1 MRTLLA
7 ALLTLGIL
15 LCLLLAGCTPYA
27 DDDAD
32 EGRGTGVALSLGS
45 VTVAEQK
52 DGKQGV
58 DTRADTPVDG
68 LEQWPG
74 FQGGDN
80 LYVGITSGS
89 LPGGGRYHYDDGNI
103 WLATRNSAYWQSG
116 AAKNTVRITNKGVG
130 DYTLPDSYEADAAT
144 KWHTWDV
151 LTYQEENVA
160 PVSPYSCQLQ
170 HAMAQLCV
178 ELAPGTEI
186 KTDQLQS
193 ATVKALNA
201 DCEFSIS
208 LFEGDEPLQKQSGTP
223 KSITLL
229 KNGATSLK
237 HYALL
242 LPEQNYAAAQK
253 MIEIN
258 IGNESYSFTPTEALM
273 LKAGT
278 CLHLTLTVSKT
289 GVSGWTV
296 SSTNWDDEVTTGGK
310 PGEDS
315 EVTVI
320 ENTAGGLEAAL
331 NSFSGTKLMITGEI
345 NDADMGA
352 LKEAIKNKNITEVYI
367 MATGVANLEDNA
379 FRDCTTLE
387 SISMPGITGSI
398 GEEAFEGCTAL
409 QSISLPEVT
418 GDIGNYTFNGCTAL
432 QNVSLPRVTGSIG
445 NCTFKG
451 CTALQSVSLPEVTG
465 DIGNYT
471 FNGCTALQNVSLPRV
486 TGSIGDYA
494 FKGCTALQSVSL
506 PGVTGS
512 IGNYAFKGCTALQS
526 VSLPGVIGNIGS
538 EAFNGCKSLQS
549 VNLPEVTGNIGDGAF
564 QGCTALQDISLP
576 KIKRDIEYHAFY
588 GCTALE
594 SISLPEAAGNIQY
607 NAFYGCTALESINM
621 PKAAGSIGSN
631 AFWGCTALKSISL
644 PEMTGNIGEYAFLRC
659 AALQDVKLP
668 KMTGY
673 IEGGAFQECTA
684 LKSIDL
690 PGVTG
695 SIGDGAFAVCTA
707 LKSVSLSGVTG
718 NIGNMAFL
726 NCKALESINLPEM
739 AGNIQNNAFEMC
751 TALKSID
758 LPEVTGS
765 IGDAA
770 FLNCTALKSVSL
782 PKVTSI
788 GSTAFYSCTAL
799 QSISLP
805 KVTSI
810 GSTAFASCT
819 SLESIVLSGYDLNL
833 NQVSLPTT
841 ADNAFIDCPVSILF
855 LRDVPKEIDV
865 AAYQSWADVSWIA
878 IHYDYD
884 DLNDDTDVG
893 SYSGHWLRP

>member
-74 FQGGDN
+74 FRISDN

-89 LPGGGRYHYDDGNI
+89 LQGGGRYHYDDGNI

-116 AAKNTVRITNKGVG
+116 AAKNTVRIANKGEG
-130 DYTLPDSYEADAAT
+130 NYTLPDSYEADAAT

-296 SSTNWDDEVTTGGK
+296 SSTSWDDEVTTGGR

-331 NSFSGTKLMITGEI
+331 NSFSGTKLMITGKI

-379 FRDCTTLE
+379 FRDCTILE

-465 DIGNYT
+465 SIGAAFEGCTALQSISLPEVTGDIGNYT

-486 TGSIGDYA
+486 TGSIGD
-494 FKGCTALQSVSL
+494 
-506 PGVTGS
+506 
-512 IGNYAFKGCTALQS
+512 YAFKGCTALQS

-564 QGCTALQDISLP
+564 
-576 KIKRDIEYHAFY
+576 
-588 GCTALE
+588 
-594 SISLPEAAGNIQY
+594 
-607 NAFYGCTALESINM
+607 
-621 PKAAGSIGSN
+621 
-631 AFWGCTALKSISL
+631 
-644 PEMTGNIGEYAFLRC
+644 LRC
-659 AALQDVKLP
+659 AALQYVKLP

-707 LKSVSLSGVTG
+707 LKSVSLPGVTG

-726 NCKALESINLPEM
+726 NCKALESVNLPEM
-739 AGNIQNNAFEMC
+739 AGNIQSNAFEMC

-758 LPEVTGS
+758 LPKVTGS

-770 FLNCTALKSVSL
+770 FNSCTALKSIDLPKVTGSIGDAAFNSCTALQSVSL

-788 GSTAFYSCTAL
+788 GS
-799 QSISLP
+799 
-805 KVTSI
+805 V
-810 GSTAFASCT
+810 AFASCT
-819 SLESIVLSGYDLNL
+819 SLESIVLSGYDLNQ
-833 NQVSLPTT
+833 NQVSLPTV
-841 ADNAFIDCPVSILF
+841 DYAFIDCPVSILF
-855 LRDVPKEIDV
+855 LRDVPKEVDANTV
-865 AAYQSWADVSWIA
+865 AAACQSWAGVSWKA

>member
-89 LPGGGRYHYDDGNI
+89 LQGGGRYHYDDGNI

-296 SSTNWDDEVTTGGK
+296 SSTSWDDEVTTGGK

-445 NCTFKG
+445 NCT
-451 CTALQSVSLPEVTG
+451 
-465 DIGNYT
+465 
-471 FNGCTALQNVSLPRV
+471 
-486 TGSIGDYA
+486 
-494 FKGCTALQSVSL
+494 
-506 PGVTGS
+506 
-512 IGNYAFKGCTALQS
+512 FKGCTALQS

>member
-74 FQGGDN
+74 FRISDN

-89 LPGGGRYHYDDGNI
+89 LQGGGRYHYDDGNI

-116 AAKNTVRITNKGVG
+116 AAKNTVRIANKGEG
-130 DYTLPDSYEADAAT
+130 NYTLPDSYEADAAT

-296 SSTNWDDEVTTGGK
+296 SSTSWDDEVTTGGR

-331 NSFSGTKLMITGEI
+331 NSFSGTKLMITGKI

-379 FRDCTTLE
+379 FRDCTILE

-465 DIGNYT
+465 SIGAAFEGCTALQSISLPEVTGDIGNYT

-526 VSLPGVIGNIGS
+526 VSLPGVIGNIGNYAFKGCTALQSVSLPGVIGNIGS

-564 QGCTALQDISLP
+564 
-576 KIKRDIEYHAFY
+576 
-588 GCTALE
+588 
-594 SISLPEAAGNIQY
+594 
-607 NAFYGCTALESINM
+607 
-621 PKAAGSIGSN
+621 
-631 AFWGCTALKSISL
+631 
-644 PEMTGNIGEYAFLRC
+644 LRC
-659 AALQDVKLP
+659 AALQYVKLP

-707 LKSVSLSGVTG
+707 LKSVSLPGVTG

-726 NCKALESINLPEM
+726 NCKALESVNLPEM
-739 AGNIQNNAFEMC
+739 AGNIQSNAFEMC

-758 LPEVTGS
+758 LPKVTGS

-770 FLNCTALKSVSL
+770 FNSCTALKSIDLPKVTGSIGDAAFNSCTALQSVSL

-788 GSTAFYSCTAL
+788 GS
-799 QSISLP
+799 
-805 KVTSI
+805 V
-810 GSTAFASCT
+810 AFASCT
-819 SLESIVLSGYDLNL
+819 SLESIVLSGYDLNQ
-833 NQVSLPTT
+833 NQVSLPTV
-841 ADNAFIDCPVSILF
+841 DYAFIDCPVSILF
-855 LRDVPKEIDV
+855 LRDVPKEVDANTV
-865 AAYQSWADVSWIA
+865 AAACQSWAGVSWKA

>member
-1 MRTLLA
+1 MKHLFSSETWSSMRTLLA

-74 FQGGDN
+74 FRISDN

-89 LPGGGRYHYDDGNI
+89 LQGGGRYHYDDGNI

-116 AAKNTVRITNKGVG
+116 AAKNTVRIANKGEG
-130 DYTLPDSYEADAAT
+130 NYTLPDSYEADAAT

-296 SSTNWDDEVTTGGK
+296 SSTSWDDEVTTGGR

-331 NSFSGTKLMITGEI
+331 NSFSGTKLMITGKI

-379 FRDCTTLE
+379 FRDCTILE

-409 QSISLPEVT
+409 QSI
-418 GDIGNYTFNGCTAL
+418 
-432 QNVSLPRVTGSIG
+432 
-445 NCTFKG
+445 
-451 CTALQSVSLPEVTG
+451 SLPEVTG

-526 VSLPGVIGNIGS
+526 VSLPGVIGNIGNYAFKGCTALQSVSLPGVIGNIGS

-564 QGCTALQDISLP
+564 
-576 KIKRDIEYHAFY
+576 
-588 GCTALE
+588 
-594 SISLPEAAGNIQY
+594 
-607 NAFYGCTALESINM
+607 
-621 PKAAGSIGSN
+621 
-631 AFWGCTALKSISL
+631 
-644 PEMTGNIGEYAFLRC
+644 LRC
-659 AALQDVKLP
+659 AALQYVKLP

-707 LKSVSLSGVTG
+707 LKSVSLPGVTG

-726 NCKALESINLPEM
+726 NCKALESVNLPEM
-739 AGNIQNNAFEMC
+739 AGNIQSNAFEMC

-758 LPEVTGS
+758 LPKVTGS

-770 FLNCTALKSVSL
+770 FNSCTALKSIDLPKVTGSIGDAAFNSCTALQSVSL

-788 GSTAFYSCTAL
+788 GS
-799 QSISLP
+799 
-805 KVTSI
+805 V
-810 GSTAFASCT
+810 AFASCT
-819 SLESIVLSGYDLNL
+819 SLESIVLSGYDLNQ
-833 NQVSLPTT
+833 NQVSLPTV
-841 ADNAFIDCPVSILF
+841 DYAFIDCPVSILF
-855 LRDVPKEIDV
+855 LRDVPKEVDANTV
-865 AAYQSWADVSWIA
+865 AAACQSWAGVSWKA

>member
-89 LPGGGRYHYDDGNI
+89 LQGGGRYHYDDGNI

-409 QSISLPEVT
+409 QSI
-418 GDIGNYTFNGCTAL
+418 
-432 QNVSLPRVTGSIG
+432 
-445 NCTFKG
+445 
-451 CTALQSVSLPEVTG
+451 SLPEVTG

>member
-74 FQGGDN
+74 FRISDN

-89 LPGGGRYHYDDGNI
+89 LQGGGRYHYDDGNI

-116 AAKNTVRITNKGVG
+116 AAKNTVRIANKGEG
-130 DYTLPDSYEADAAT
+130 NYTLPDSYEADAAT

-160 PVSPYSCQLQ
+160 SVSPYSCQLQ

-296 SSTNWDDEVTTGGK
+296 SSTSWDDEVTTGGR

-331 NSFSGTKLMITGEI
+331 NSFSGTKLMITGKI

-379 FRDCTTLE
+379 FRDCTILE

-451 CTALQSVSLPEVTG
+451 CTALQSVSLP
-465 DIGNYT
+465 
-471 FNGCTALQNVSLPRV
+471 
-486 TGSIGDYA
+486 
-494 FKGCTALQSVSL
+494 
-506 PGVTGS
+506 
-512 IGNYAFKGCTALQS
+512 
-526 VSLPGVIGNIGS
+526 GVIGNIGS

-564 QGCTALQDISLP
+564 
-576 KIKRDIEYHAFY
+576 
-588 GCTALE
+588 
-594 SISLPEAAGNIQY
+594 
-607 NAFYGCTALESINM
+607 
-621 PKAAGSIGSN
+621 
-631 AFWGCTALKSISL
+631 
-644 PEMTGNIGEYAFLRC
+644 LRC
-659 AALQDVKLP
+659 AALQYVKLP

-707 LKSVSLSGVTG
+707 LKSVSLPGVTG

-726 NCKALESINLPEM
+726 NCKALESVNLPEM
-739 AGNIQNNAFEMC
+739 AGNIQSNAFEMC

-758 LPEVTGS
+758 LPKVTGS

-770 FLNCTALKSVSL
+770 FNSCTALQSVSL

-788 GSTAFYSCTAL
+788 GS
-799 QSISLP
+799 
-805 KVTSI
+805 V
-810 GSTAFASCT
+810 AFASCT
-819 SLESIVLSGYDLNL
+819 SLESIVLSGYDLNQ
-833 NQVSLPTT
+833 NQVSLPTV
-841 ADNAFIDCPVSILF
+841 DYAFIDCPVSILF
-855 LRDVPKEIDV
+855 LRDVPKEVDANTV
-865 AAYQSWADVSWIA
+865 AAACQSWAGVSWKA

>member
-1 MRTLLA
+1 MKHLFSSETWSSMRTLLA

-74 FQGGDN
+74 FRISDN

-89 LPGGGRYHYDDGNI
+89 LQGGGRYHYDDGNI

-116 AAKNTVRITNKGVG
+116 AAKNTVRIANKGEG
-130 DYTLPDSYEADAAT
+130 NYTLPDSYEADAAT

-296 SSTNWDDEVTTGGK
+296 SSTSWDDEVTTGGR

-331 NSFSGTKLMITGEI
+331 NSFSGTKLMITGKI

-379 FRDCTTLE
+379 FRDCTILE

-409 QSISLPEVT
+409 QSI
-418 GDIGNYTFNGCTAL
+418 
-432 QNVSLPRVTGSIG
+432 
-445 NCTFKG
+445 
-451 CTALQSVSLPEVTG
+451 SLPEVTG

-564 QGCTALQDISLP
+564 
-576 KIKRDIEYHAFY
+576 
-588 GCTALE
+588 
-594 SISLPEAAGNIQY
+594 
-607 NAFYGCTALESINM
+607 
-621 PKAAGSIGSN
+621 
-631 AFWGCTALKSISL
+631 
-644 PEMTGNIGEYAFLRC
+644 LRC
-659 AALQDVKLP
+659 AALQYVKLP

-707 LKSVSLSGVTG
+707 LKSVSLPGVTG

-726 NCKALESINLPEM
+726 NCKALESVNLPEM
-739 AGNIQNNAFEMC
+739 AGNIQSNAFEMC

-758 LPEVTGS
+758 LPKVTGS

-770 FLNCTALKSVSL
+770 FNSCTALQSVSL

-788 GSTAFYSCTAL
+788 GS
-799 QSISLP
+799 
-805 KVTSI
+805 V
-810 GSTAFASCT
+810 AFASCT
-819 SLESIVLSGYDLNL
+819 SLESIVLSGYDLNQ
-833 NQVSLPTT
+833 NQVSLPTV
-841 ADNAFIDCPVSILF
+841 DYAFIDCPVSILF
-855 LRDVPKEIDV
+855 LRDVPKEVDANTV
-865 AAYQSWADVSWIA
+865 AAACQSWAGVSWKA

>member
-1 MRTLLA
+1 MKHLFSSETWSSMRTLLA

-74 FQGGDN
+74 FRISDN

-89 LPGGGRYHYDDGNI
+89 LQGGGRYHYDDGNI

-116 AAKNTVRITNKGVG
+116 AAKNTVRIANKGEG
-130 DYTLPDSYEADAAT
+130 NYTLPDSYEADAAT

-296 SSTNWDDEVTTGGK
+296 SSTSWDDEVTTGGR

-331 NSFSGTKLMITGEI
+331 NSFSGTKLMITGKI

-379 FRDCTTLE
+379 FRDCTILE

-451 CTALQSVSLPEVTG
+451 CTALQSVSLPG
-465 DIGNYT
+465 
-471 FNGCTALQNVSLPRV
+471 V
-486 TGSIGDYA
+486 TGSIGNYA

-506 PGVTGS
+506 PGVIGN

-564 QGCTALQDISLP
+564 
-576 KIKRDIEYHAFY
+576 
-588 GCTALE
+588 
-594 SISLPEAAGNIQY
+594 
-607 NAFYGCTALESINM
+607 
-621 PKAAGSIGSN
+621 
-631 AFWGCTALKSISL
+631 
-644 PEMTGNIGEYAFLRC
+644 LRC
-659 AALQDVKLP
+659 AALQYVKLP

-707 LKSVSLSGVTG
+707 LKSVSLPGVTG

-726 NCKALESINLPEM
+726 NCKALESVNLPEM
-739 AGNIQNNAFEMC
+739 AGNIQSNAFEMC

-758 LPEVTGS
+758 LPKVTGS

-770 FLNCTALKSVSL
+770 FNSCTALQSVSL

-788 GSTAFYSCTAL
+788 GS
-799 QSISLP
+799 
-805 KVTSI
+805 V
-810 GSTAFASCT
+810 AFASCT
-819 SLESIVLSGYDLNL
+819 SLESIVLSGYDLNQ
-833 NQVSLPTT
+833 NQVSLPTV
-841 ADNAFIDCPVSILF
+841 DYAFIDCPVSILF
-855 LRDVPKEIDV
+855 LRDVPKEVDANTV
-865 AAYQSWADVSWIA
+865 AAACQSWAGVSWKA

>member
-74 FQGGDN
+74 FRISDN

-89 LPGGGRYHYDDGNI
+89 LQGGGRYHYDDGNI

-116 AAKNTVRITNKGVG
+116 AAKNTVRIANKGEG
-130 DYTLPDSYEADAAT
+130 NYTLPDSYEADAAT

-296 SSTNWDDEVTTGGK
+296 SSTSWDDEVTTGGR

-331 NSFSGTKLMITGEI
+331 NSFSGTKLMITGKI

-379 FRDCTTLE
+379 FRDCTILE

-409 QSISLPEVT
+409 QSI
-418 GDIGNYTFNGCTAL
+418 
-432 QNVSLPRVTGSIG
+432 
-445 NCTFKG
+445 
-451 CTALQSVSLPEVTG
+451 SLPEVTG

-526 VSLPGVIGNIGS
+526 VSLPGVIGNIGNYAFKGCTALQSVSLPGVIGNIGS

-564 QGCTALQDISLP
+564 
-576 KIKRDIEYHAFY
+576 
-588 GCTALE
+588 
-594 SISLPEAAGNIQY
+594 
-607 NAFYGCTALESINM
+607 
-621 PKAAGSIGSN
+621 
-631 AFWGCTALKSISL
+631 
-644 PEMTGNIGEYAFLRC
+644 LRC
-659 AALQDVKLP
+659 AALQYVKLP

-707 LKSVSLSGVTG
+707 LKSVSLPGVTG

-726 NCKALESINLPEM
+726 NCKALESVNLPEM
-739 AGNIQNNAFEMC
+739 AGNIQSNAFEMC

-758 LPEVTGS
+758 LPKVTGS

-770 FLNCTALKSVSL
+770 FNSCTALKSIDLPKVTGSIGDAAFNSCTALQSVSL

-788 GSTAFYSCTAL
+788 GS
-799 QSISLP
+799 
-805 KVTSI
+805 V
-810 GSTAFASCT
+810 AFASCT
-819 SLESIVLSGYDLNL
+819 SLESIVLSGYDLNQ
-833 NQVSLPTT
+833 NQVSLPTV
-841 ADNAFIDCPVSILF
+841 DYAFIDCPVSILF
-855 LRDVPKEIDV
+855 LRDVPKEVDANTV
-865 AAYQSWADVSWIA
+865 AAACQSWAGVSWKA

>member
-1 MRTLLA
+1 MKHLFSSETWSSMRTLLA

-74 FQGGDN
+74 FRISDN

-89 LPGGGRYHYDDGNI
+89 LQGGGRYHYDDGNI

-116 AAKNTVRITNKGVG
+116 AAKNTVRIANKGEG
-130 DYTLPDSYEADAAT
+130 NYTLPDSYEADAAT

-296 SSTNWDDEVTTGGK
+296 SSTSWDDEVTTGGR

-331 NSFSGTKLMITGEI
+331 NSFSGTKLMITGKI

-379 FRDCTTLE
+379 FRDCTILE

-451 CTALQSVSLPEVTG
+451 CTALQSVSLP
-465 DIGNYT
+465 
-471 FNGCTALQNVSLPRV
+471 
-486 TGSIGDYA
+486 
-494 FKGCTALQSVSL
+494 
-506 PGVTGS
+506 
-512 IGNYAFKGCTALQS
+512 
-526 VSLPGVIGNIGS
+526 GVIGNIGS

-564 QGCTALQDISLP
+564 
-576 KIKRDIEYHAFY
+576 
-588 GCTALE
+588 
-594 SISLPEAAGNIQY
+594 
-607 NAFYGCTALESINM
+607 
-621 PKAAGSIGSN
+621 
-631 AFWGCTALKSISL
+631 
-644 PEMTGNIGEYAFLRC
+644 LRC
-659 AALQDVKLP
+659 AALQYVKLP

-707 LKSVSLSGVTG
+707 LKSVSLPGVTG

-726 NCKALESINLPEM
+726 NCKALESVNLPEM
-739 AGNIQNNAFEMC
+739 AGNIQSNAFEMC

-758 LPEVTGS
+758 LPKVTGS

-770 FLNCTALKSVSL
+770 FNSCTALQSVSL

-788 GSTAFYSCTAL
+788 GS
-799 QSISLP
+799 
-805 KVTSI
+805 V
-810 GSTAFASCT
+810 AFASCT
-819 SLESIVLSGYDLNL
+819 SLESIVLSGYDLNQ
-833 NQVSLPTT
+833 NQVSLPTV
-841 ADNAFIDCPVSILF
+841 DYAFIDCPVSILF
-855 LRDVPKEIDV
+855 LRDVPKEVDANTV
-865 AAYQSWADVSWIA
+865 AAACQSWAGVSWKA

>member
-1 MRTLLA
+1 MKHLFSSETWSSMRTLLA

-89 LPGGGRYHYDDGNI
+89 LQGGGRYHYDDGNI

-296 SSTNWDDEVTTGGK
+296 SSTSWDDEVTTGGK

-409 QSISLPEVT
+409 QSI
-418 GDIGNYTFNGCTAL
+418 
-432 QNVSLPRVTGSIG
+432 
-445 NCTFKG
+445 
-451 CTALQSVSLPEVTG
+451 SLPEVTG

-788 GSTAFYSCTAL
+788 GSTAF
-799 QSISLP
+799 
-805 KVTSI
+805 
-810 GSTAFASCT
+810 ASCT

>member
-1 MRTLLA
+1 MKHLFSSETWSSMRTLLA

-74 FQGGDN
+74 FRISDN

-89 LPGGGRYHYDDGNI
+89 LQGGGRYHYDDGNI

-116 AAKNTVRITNKGVG
+116 AAKNTVRIANKGEG
-130 DYTLPDSYEADAAT
+130 NYTLPDSYEADAAT

-296 SSTNWDDEVTTGGK
+296 SSTSWDDEVTTGGR

-331 NSFSGTKLMITGEI
+331 NSFSGTKLMITGKI

-379 FRDCTTLE
+379 FRDCTILE

-445 NCTFKG
+445 
-451 CTALQSVSLPEVTG
+451 
-465 DIGNYT
+465 D
-471 FNGCTALQNVSLPRV
+471 
-486 TGSIGDYA
+486 
-494 FKGCTALQSVSL
+494 
-506 PGVTGS
+506 
-512 IGNYAFKGCTALQS
+512 YAFKGCTALQS

-564 QGCTALQDISLP
+564 
-576 KIKRDIEYHAFY
+576 
-588 GCTALE
+588 
-594 SISLPEAAGNIQY
+594 
-607 NAFYGCTALESINM
+607 
-621 PKAAGSIGSN
+621 
-631 AFWGCTALKSISL
+631 
-644 PEMTGNIGEYAFLRC
+644 LRC
-659 AALQDVKLP
+659 AALQYVKLP

-707 LKSVSLSGVTG
+707 LKSVSLPGVTG

-726 NCKALESINLPEM
+726 NCKALESVNLPEM
-739 AGNIQNNAFEMC
+739 AGNIQSNAFEMC

-758 LPEVTGS
+758 LPKVTGS

-770 FLNCTALKSVSL
+770 FNSCTALQSVSL

-788 GSTAFYSCTAL
+788 GS
-799 QSISLP
+799 
-805 KVTSI
+805 V
-810 GSTAFASCT
+810 AFASCT
-819 SLESIVLSGYDLNL
+819 SLESIVLSGYDLNQ
-833 NQVSLPTT
+833 NQVSLPTV
-841 ADNAFIDCPVSILF
+841 DYAFIDCPVSILF
-855 LRDVPKEIDV
+855 LRDVPKEVDANTV
-865 AAYQSWADVSWIA
+865 AAACQSWAGVSWKA

>member
-1 MRTLLA
+1 MKHLFSSETWSSMRTLLA

-74 FQGGDN
+74 FRISDN

-89 LPGGGRYHYDDGNI
+89 LQGGGRYHYDDGNI

-116 AAKNTVRITNKGVG
+116 AAKNTVRIANKGEG
-130 DYTLPDSYEADAAT
+130 NYTLPDSYEADAAT

-296 SSTNWDDEVTTGGK
+296 SSTSWDDEVTTGGR

-331 NSFSGTKLMITGEI
+331 NSFSGTKLMITGKI

-445 NCTFKG
+445 N
-451 CTALQSVSLPEVTG
+451 
-465 DIGNYT
+465 
-471 FNGCTALQNVSLPRV
+471 
-486 TGSIGDYA
+486 YA

-564 QGCTALQDISLP
+564 
-576 KIKRDIEYHAFY
+576 
-588 GCTALE
+588 
-594 SISLPEAAGNIQY
+594 
-607 NAFYGCTALESINM
+607 
-621 PKAAGSIGSN
+621 
-631 AFWGCTALKSISL
+631 
-644 PEMTGNIGEYAFLRC
+644 LRC
-659 AALQDVKLP
+659 AALQYVKLP

-707 LKSVSLSGVTG
+707 LKSVSLPGVTG

-726 NCKALESINLPEM
+726 NCKALESVNLPEM
-739 AGNIQNNAFEMC
+739 AGNIQSNAFEMC

-758 LPEVTGS
+758 LPKVTGS

-770 FLNCTALKSVSL
+770 FNSCTALQSVSL

-788 GSTAFYSCTAL
+788 GS
-799 QSISLP
+799 
-805 KVTSI
+805 V
-810 GSTAFASCT
+810 AFASCT
-819 SLESIVLSGYDLNL
+819 SLESIVLSGYDLNQ
-833 NQVSLPTT
+833 NQVSLPTV
-841 ADNAFIDCPVSILF
+841 DYAFIDCPVSILF
-855 LRDVPKEIDV
+855 LRDVPKEVDANTV
-865 AAYQSWADVSWIA
+865 AAACQSWAGVSWKA

>member
-74 FQGGDN
+74 FRISDN

-89 LPGGGRYHYDDGNI
+89 LQGGGRYHYDDGNI

-116 AAKNTVRITNKGVG
+116 AAKNTVRIANKGEG
-130 DYTLPDSYEADAAT
+130 NYTLPDSYEADAAT

-296 SSTNWDDEVTTGGK
+296 SSTSWDDEVTTGGR

-331 NSFSGTKLMITGEI
+331 NSFSGTKLMITGKI

-379 FRDCTTLE
+379 FRDCTILE

-451 CTALQSVSLPEVTG
+451 CTALQSVSLP
-465 DIGNYT
+465 
-471 FNGCTALQNVSLPRV
+471 
-486 TGSIGDYA
+486 
-494 FKGCTALQSVSL
+494 
-506 PGVTGS
+506 
-512 IGNYAFKGCTALQS
+512 
-526 VSLPGVIGNIGS
+526 GVIGNIGS

-564 QGCTALQDISLP
+564 
-576 KIKRDIEYHAFY
+576 
-588 GCTALE
+588 
-594 SISLPEAAGNIQY
+594 
-607 NAFYGCTALESINM
+607 
-621 PKAAGSIGSN
+621 
-631 AFWGCTALKSISL
+631 
-644 PEMTGNIGEYAFLRC
+644 LRC
-659 AALQDVKLP
+659 AALQYVKLP

-707 LKSVSLSGVTG
+707 LKSVSLPGVTG

-726 NCKALESINLPEM
+726 NCKALESVNLPEM
-739 AGNIQNNAFEMC
+739 AGNIQSNAFEMC

-758 LPEVTGS
+758 LPKVTGS

-770 FLNCTALKSVSL
+770 FNSCTALQSVSL

-788 GSTAFYSCTAL
+788 GS
-799 QSISLP
+799 
-805 KVTSI
+805 V
-810 GSTAFASCT
+810 AFASCT
-819 SLESIVLSGYDLNL
+819 SLESIVLSGYDLNQ
-833 NQVSLPTT
+833 NQVSLPTV
-841 ADNAFIDCPVSILF
+841 DYAFIDCPVSILF
-855 LRDVPKEIDV
+855 LRDVPKEVDANTV
-865 AAYQSWADVSWIA
+865 AAACQSWAGVSWKA

>member
-1 MRTLLA
+1 MKHLFSSETWSSMRTLLA

-74 FQGGDN
+74 FRISDN

-89 LPGGGRYHYDDGNI
+89 LQGGGRYHYDDGNI

-116 AAKNTVRITNKGVG
+116 AAKNTVRIANKGEG
-130 DYTLPDSYEADAAT
+130 NYTLPDSYEADAAT

-296 SSTNWDDEVTTGGK
+296 SSTSWDDEVTTGGR

-331 NSFSGTKLMITGEI
+331 NSFSGTKLMITGKI

-379 FRDCTTLE
+379 FRDCTILE

-409 QSISLPEVT
+409 QSI
-418 GDIGNYTFNGCTAL
+418 
-432 QNVSLPRVTGSIG
+432 
-445 NCTFKG
+445 
-451 CTALQSVSLPEVTG
+451 SLPEVTG

-526 VSLPGVIGNIGS
+526 VSLPGVIGNIGNYAFKGCTALQSVSLPGVIGNIGS

-564 QGCTALQDISLP
+564 
-576 KIKRDIEYHAFY
+576 
-588 GCTALE
+588 
-594 SISLPEAAGNIQY
+594 
-607 NAFYGCTALESINM
+607 
-621 PKAAGSIGSN
+621 
-631 AFWGCTALKSISL
+631 
-644 PEMTGNIGEYAFLRC
+644 LRC
-659 AALQDVKLP
+659 AALQYVKLP

-707 LKSVSLSGVTG
+707 LKSVSLPGVTG

-726 NCKALESINLPEM
+726 NCKALESVNLPEM
-739 AGNIQNNAFEMC
+739 AGNIQSNAFEMC

-758 LPEVTGS
+758 LPKVTGS

-770 FLNCTALKSVSL
+770 FNSCTALQSVSL

-788 GSTAFYSCTAL
+788 GS
-799 QSISLP
+799 
-805 KVTSI
+805 V
-810 GSTAFASCT
+810 AFASCT
-819 SLESIVLSGYDLNL
+819 SLESIVLSGYDLNQ
-833 NQVSLPTT
+833 NQVSLPTV
-841 ADNAFIDCPVSILF
+841 DYAFIDCPVSILF
-855 LRDVPKEIDV
+855 LRDVPKEVDANTV
-865 AAYQSWADVSWIA
+865 AAACQSWAGVSWKA

>member
-1 MRTLLA
+1 MKHLFSSETWSSMRTLLA

-74 FQGGDN
+74 FRISDN

-89 LPGGGRYHYDDGNI
+89 LQGGGRYHYDDGNI

-116 AAKNTVRITNKGVG
+116 AAKNTVRIANKGEG
-130 DYTLPDSYEADAAT
+130 NYTLPDSYEADAAT

-296 SSTNWDDEVTTGGK
+296 SSTSWDDEVTTGGR

-331 NSFSGTKLMITGEI
+331 NSFSGTKLMITGKI

-379 FRDCTTLE
+379 FRDCTILE

-465 DIGNYT
+465 SIGAAFEGCTALQSISLPEVTGDIGNYT

-486 TGSIGDYA
+486 TGSIGD
-494 FKGCTALQSVSL
+494 
-506 PGVTGS
+506 
-512 IGNYAFKGCTALQS
+512 YAFKGCTALQS

-564 QGCTALQDISLP
+564 
-576 KIKRDIEYHAFY
+576 
-588 GCTALE
+588 
-594 SISLPEAAGNIQY
+594 
-607 NAFYGCTALESINM
+607 
-621 PKAAGSIGSN
+621 
-631 AFWGCTALKSISL
+631 
-644 PEMTGNIGEYAFLRC
+644 LRC
-659 AALQDVKLP
+659 AALQYVKLP

-707 LKSVSLSGVTG
+707 LKSVSLPGVTG

-726 NCKALESINLPEM
+726 NCKALESVNLPEM
-739 AGNIQNNAFEMC
+739 AGNIQSNAFEMC

-758 LPEVTGS
+758 LPKVTGS

-770 FLNCTALKSVSL
+770 FNSCTALQSVSL

-788 GSTAFYSCTAL
+788 GS
-799 QSISLP
+799 
-805 KVTSI
+805 V
-810 GSTAFASCT
+810 AFASCT
-819 SLESIVLSGYDLNL
+819 SLESIVLSGYDLNQ
-833 NQVSLPTT
+833 NQVSLPTV
-841 ADNAFIDCPVSILF
+841 DYAFIDCPVSILF
-855 LRDVPKEIDV
+855 LRDVPKEVDANTV
-865 AAYQSWADVSWIA
+865 AAACQSWAGVSWKA

>member
-1 MRTLLA
+1 MKHLFSSETWSSMRTLLA

-74 FQGGDN
+74 FRTGDM
-80 LYVGITSGS
+80 LYVGIASGS
-89 LPGGGRYHYDDGNI
+89 LQGGGKYQYHDDDM

-116 AAKNTVRITNKGVG
+116 AAKNTVRIANQGEG
-130 DYTLPDSYEADAAT
+130 NYTLPDSYEADAAG

-160 PVSPYSCQLQ
+160 PVSPYSFELQ

-201 DCEFSIS
+201 DCKFSIS

-296 SSTNWDDEVTTGGK
+296 SSTSWDDEVTTGGK

-331 NSFSGTKLMITGEI
+331 NSFSGTKLMITGKI

-367 MATGVANLEDNA
+367 MATGVTALRDYA
-379 FRDCTTLE
+379 FKDCTTLE

-409 QSISLPEVT
+409 QSVSMPRMTGGIGYAAFRYCNTLQSISLPEVT
-418 GDIGNYTFNGCTAL
+418 KIHGNAFYGCTAL
-432 QNVSLPRVTGSIG
+432 KSVSLPKVTGGIGNAIFCNCTALESISLPEATGSIE
-445 NCTFKG
+445 NNAFYG
-451 CTALQSVSLPEVTG
+451 CTALESISLPEMTG
-465 DIGNYT
+465 D
-471 FNGCTALQNVSLPRV
+471 
-486 TGSIGDYA
+486 
-494 FKGCTALQSVSL
+494 
-506 PGVTGS
+506 

-526 VSLPGVIGNIGS
+526 VNMP
-538 EAFNGCKSLQS
+538 K
-549 VNLPEVTGNIGDGAF
+549 VTG
-564 QGCTALQDISLP
+564 S
-576 KIKRDIEYHAFY
+576 IEYAAFE

-594 SISLPEAAGNIQY
+594 SISLPEMTGDIGNYAFNGCTALQSVSMPGAAGSIGNY
-607 NAFYGCTALESINM
+607 AFNGCTALQSVSLPEAAGSIGGYAFKGCTALESINM
-621 PKAAGSIGSN
+621 P
-631 AFWGCTALKSISL
+631 
-644 PEMTGNIGEYAFLRC
+644 
-659 AALQDVKLP
+659 
-668 KMTGY
+668 
-673 IEGGAFQECTA
+673 
-684 LKSIDL
+684 
-690 PGVTG
+690 
-695 SIGDGAFAVCTA
+695 
-707 LKSVSLSGVTG
+707 
-718 NIGNMAFL
+718 
-726 NCKALESINLPEM
+726 
-739 AGNIQNNAFEMC
+739 
-751 TALKSID
+751 
-758 LPEVTGS
+758 EVTGGIES
-765 IGDAA
+765 SA
-770 FLNCTALKSVSL
+770 FENCEALE
-782 PKVTSI
+782 
-788 GSTAFYSCTAL
+788 C
-799 QSISLP
+799 ISLP

-810 GSTAFASCT
+810 KSYVFYGCKSLESVSLPEVTSIGNYAFQGCKSLESVSLLKVTSIKFCAFWNCT
-819 SLESIVLSGYDLNL
+819 SLESIVLSGYDINQ
-833 NQVSLPTT
+833 NQVSLPTVGS
-841 ADNAFIDCPVSILF
+841 NVFRDCPVSILF
-855 LRDVPKEIDV
+855 LRDVPKEIDANTV
-865 AAYQSWADVSWIA
+865 AAACQSWADVSWKA

>member
-1 MRTLLA
+1 MNHLFSSETWSSMRTLLA

-74 FQGGDN
+74 FRISDN

-89 LPGGGRYHYDDGNI
+89 LQGGGRYHYDDGNI

-116 AAKNTVRITNKGVG
+116 AAKNTVRIANKGEG
-130 DYTLPDSYEADAAT
+130 NYTLPDSYEADAAT

-296 SSTNWDDEVTTGGK
+296 SSTSWDDEVTTGGR

-331 NSFSGTKLMITGEI
+331 NSFSGTKLMITGKI

-379 FRDCTTLE
+379 FRDCTILE

-409 QSISLPEVT
+409 QSI
-418 GDIGNYTFNGCTAL
+418 
-432 QNVSLPRVTGSIG
+432 
-445 NCTFKG
+445 
-451 CTALQSVSLPEVTG
+451 SLPEVTG

-564 QGCTALQDISLP
+564 
-576 KIKRDIEYHAFY
+576 
-588 GCTALE
+588 
-594 SISLPEAAGNIQY
+594 
-607 NAFYGCTALESINM
+607 
-621 PKAAGSIGSN
+621 
-631 AFWGCTALKSISL
+631 
-644 PEMTGNIGEYAFLRC
+644 LRC
-659 AALQDVKLP
+659 AALQYVKLP

-707 LKSVSLSGVTG
+707 LKSVSLPGVTG

-726 NCKALESINLPEM
+726 NCKALESVNLPEM
-739 AGNIQNNAFEMC
+739 AGNIQSNAFEMC

-758 LPEVTGS
+758 LPKVTGS

-770 FLNCTALKSVSL
+770 FNSCTALQSVSL

-788 GSTAFYSCTAL
+788 GS
-799 QSISLP
+799 
-805 KVTSI
+805 V
-810 GSTAFASCT
+810 AFASCT
-819 SLESIVLSGYDLNL
+819 SLESIVLSGYDLNQ
-833 NQVSLPTT
+833 NQVSLPTV
-841 ADNAFIDCPVSILF
+841 DYAFIDCPVSILF
-855 LRDVPKEIDV
+855 LRDVPKEVDANTV
-865 AAYQSWADVSWIA
+865 AAACQSWAGVSWKA

>member
-74 FQGGDN
+74 FRISDN

-89 LPGGGRYHYDDGNI
+89 LQGGGRYHYDDGNI

-116 AAKNTVRITNKGVG
+116 AAKNTVRIANKGEG
-130 DYTLPDSYEADAAT
+130 NYTLPDSYEADAAT

-296 SSTNWDDEVTTGGK
+296 SSTSWDDEVTTGGK

-320 ENTAGGLEAAL
+320 ENTAGGLEATL

-345 NDADMGA
+345 NNADMKA
-352 LKEAIKNKNITEVYI
+352 LKNTIKNKNITEVYI
-367 MATGVANLEDNA
+367 TATGVTDLGKEA
-379 FRDCTTLE
+379 FKGCTTLE

-409 QSISLPEVT
+409 QSVSMPRMTGSIGYAAFSDCNTLQSISLPEVT
-418 GDIGNYTFNGCTAL
+418 KIGNSTFHYCTAL
-432 QNVSLPRVTGSIG
+432 ESVNLPKTTEIGNVS
-445 NCTFKG
+445 FAD
-451 CTALQSVSLPEVTG
+451 CTALKSVNLPKVTSLEEGYAFSTCTALESVSLPEVTILGGSTFEGCTALKNVSLPKVTSIEAGLTFQKCTALESISLPEMTG
-465 DIGNYT
+465 DIGNGT
-471 FNGCTALQNVSLPRV
+471 FKGCIALKSVSLPKITGSIKGYAFWNCTALESISLPKAAGNIQYNAFEGCTALESIDLPQVTGDIGSKAFYGCTALQN
-486 TGSIGDYA
+486 
-494 FKGCTALQSVSL
+494 
-506 PGVTGS
+506 
-512 IGNYAFKGCTALQS
+512 
-526 VSLPGVIGNIGS
+526 
-538 EAFNGCKSLQS
+538 
-549 VNLPEVTGNIGDGAF
+549 
-564 QGCTALQDISLP
+564 ISLP
-576 KIKRDIEYHAFY
+576 AATGSLDNDAFH
-588 GCTALE
+588 GCEALE

-607 NAFYGCTALESINM
+607 NAFYGCT
-621 PKAAGSIGSN
+621 
-631 AFWGCTALKSISL
+631 T
-644 PEMTGNIGEYAFLRC
+644 
-659 AALQDVKLP
+659 
-668 KMTGY
+668 
-673 IEGGAFQECTA
+673 

-690 PGVTG
+690 P
-695 SIGDGAFAVCTA
+695 
-707 LKSVSLSGVTG
+707 KVTG
-718 NIGNMAFL
+718 NIGNAAFL
-726 NCKALESINLPEM
+726 NCTALESI
-739 AGNIQNNAFEMC
+739 
-751 TALKSID
+751 S

-770 FLNCTALKSVSL
+770 FNSCTALQSVSL

-788 GSTAFYSCTAL
+788 GS
-799 QSISLP
+799 
-805 KVTSI
+805 V
-810 GSTAFASCT
+810 AFASCT
-819 SLESIVLSGYDLNL
+819 SLESIVLSGYDLNQ
-833 NQVSLPTT
+833 NQVSLPTV
-841 ADNAFIDCPVSILF
+841 DYAFIDCPVSILF

>member
-1 MRTLLA
+1 MKHLFSSETWSSMRTLLA

-32 EGRGTGVALSLGS
+32 KGRGTGVALSLGS

-74 FQGGDN
+74 FRTGDI
-80 LYVGITSGS
+80 LYVGIASGS
-89 LPGGGRYHYDDGNI
+89 LQGGGKYQYHDDM

-116 AAKNTVRITNKGVG
+116 AAKNTVRITNKEVG
-130 DYTLPDSYEADAAT
+130 DYTLPDSYEADAAS
-144 KWHTWDV
+144 KWNTWDI

-160 PVSPYSCQLQ
+160 PVSPYSFELQ

-201 DCEFSIS
+201 DCKFSIS

-258 IGNESYSFTPTEALM
+258 IGNDSYSFTPTEALM

-296 SSTNWDDEVTTGGK
+296 RSTSWDDEVTTGGK

-320 ENTAGGLEAAL
+320 ENTAGGLEATL

-367 MATGVANLEDNA
+367 TATGVTDLGKEA
-379 FRDCTTLE
+379 FSGCITLE
-387 SISMPGITGSI
+387 SISMPGVTGSI
-398 GEEAFEGCTAL
+398 GDAAFEGCTAL
-409 QSISLPEVT
+409 QS
-418 GDIGNYTFNGCTAL
+418 
-432 QNVSLPRVTGSIG
+432 VSMPRVTGSIG
-445 NCTFKG
+445 YAAFSDCNT
-451 CTALQSVSLPEVTG
+451 LQSISLPEVTK
-465 DIGNYT
+465 IGNST
-471 FNGCTALQNVSLPRV
+471 FQYCTALESVNLPKTTEIGNVSFADCTALKSVNLPKVTSLEEGYAFSTCTALENISLPQVTILGGSTFEGCTALKNVSLPKV
-486 TGSIGDYA
+486 TSI
-494 FKGCTALQSVSL
+494 
-506 PGVTGS
+506 
-512 IGNYAFKGCTALQS
+512 
-526 VSLPGVIGNIGS
+526 
-538 EAFNGCKSLQS
+538 EAGLTFSN
-549 VNLPEVTGNIGDGAF
+549 
-564 QGCTALQDISLP
+564 
-576 KIKRDIEYHAFY
+576 
-588 GCTALE
+588 CTALE
-594 SISLPEAAGNIQY
+594 SISLPEMTGDIGNSTFKGCIALKSVSLPKITGSIEGY
-607 NAFYGCTALESINM
+607 AFWNCTALESINM
-621 PKAAGSIGSN
+621 PKVTGSIKYAAFEGCTALQSVSMPKVTGSIGDY
-631 AFWGCTALKSISL
+631 AFNGCKALESINMPKATGSIGGYAFKGCTALKSISM
-644 PEMTGNIGEYAFLRC
+644 PKAAGSIGNYAFN
-659 AALQDVKLP
+659 
-668 KMTGY
+668 G
-673 IEGGAFQECTA
+673 CTA
-684 LKSIDL
+684 L
-690 PGVTG
+690 
-695 SIGDGAFAVCTA
+695 
-707 LKSVSLSGVTG
+707 
-718 NIGNMAFL
+718 
-726 NCKALESINLPEM
+726 E
-739 AGNIQNNAFEMC
+739 
-751 TALKSID
+751 
-758 LPEVTGS
+758 
-765 IGDAA
+765 
-770 FLNCTALKSVSL
+770 
-782 PKVTSI
+782 
-788 GSTAFYSCTAL
+788 
-799 QSISLP
+799 SISLP

-810 GSTAFASCT
+810 GSVAFQGCT
-819 SLESIVLSGYDLNL
+819 SLESIVLSGYDLNQ

-841 ADNAFIDCPVSILF
+841 VDNAFMDCPISILF
-855 LRDVPKEIDV
+855 LRDVPKGIDANTV
-865 AAYQSWADVSWIA
+865 AAACQSWADVSWKA

>member
-1 MRTLLA
+1 MKHLFSSETWSSMRTLLA

-74 FQGGDN
+74 FRISDN

-89 LPGGGRYHYDDGNI
+89 LQGGGRYHYDDGNI

-116 AAKNTVRITNKGVG
+116 AAKNTVRIANKGEG
-130 DYTLPDSYEADAAT
+130 NYTLPDSYEADAAT

-296 SSTNWDDEVTTGGK
+296 SSTSWDDEVTTGGR

-331 NSFSGTKLMITGEI
+331 NSFSGTKLMITGKI

-379 FRDCTTLE
+379 FRDCTILE

-451 CTALQSVSLPEVTG
+451 CTALQSVSLPGVTGSIGAAFEGCTALQSISLPEVTG

-471 FNGCTALQNVSLPRV
+471 FNGCTALQ
-486 TGSIGDYA
+486 
-494 FKGCTALQSVSL
+494 SVSL
-506 PGVTGS
+506 PGVIGN

-564 QGCTALQDISLP
+564 
-576 KIKRDIEYHAFY
+576 
-588 GCTALE
+588 
-594 SISLPEAAGNIQY
+594 
-607 NAFYGCTALESINM
+607 
-621 PKAAGSIGSN
+621 
-631 AFWGCTALKSISL
+631 
-644 PEMTGNIGEYAFLRC
+644 LRC
-659 AALQDVKLP
+659 AALQYVKLP

-707 LKSVSLSGVTG
+707 LKSVSLPGVTG

-726 NCKALESINLPEM
+726 NCKALESVNLPEM
-739 AGNIQNNAFEMC
+739 AGNIQSNAFEMC

-758 LPEVTGS
+758 LPKVTGS

-770 FLNCTALKSVSL
+770 FNSCTALQSVSL

-788 GSTAFYSCTAL
+788 GS
-799 QSISLP
+799 
-805 KVTSI
+805 V
-810 GSTAFASCT
+810 AFASCT
-819 SLESIVLSGYDLNL
+819 SLESIVLSGYDLNQ
-833 NQVSLPTT
+833 NQVSLPTV
-841 ADNAFIDCPVSILF
+841 DYAFIDCPVSILF
-855 LRDVPKEIDV
+855 LRDVPKEVDANTV
-865 AAYQSWADVSWIA
+865 AAACQSWAGVSWKA

>member
-32 EGRGTGVALSLGS
+32 KGRGTGVALSLGS

-74 FQGGDN
+74 FKTGDN

-89 LPGGGRYHYDDGNI
+89 LQGGGSRYHYHDDM
-103 WLATRNSAYWQSG
+103 WLAIKSAYWQSG

-144 KWHTWDV
+144 QWHTWDV

-160 PVSPYSCQLQ
+160 PVSPYSFELQ

-201 DCEFSIS
+201 DCKFSIS
-208 LFEGDEPLQKQSGTP
+208 LFEGDELLQKQNGTP

-253 MIEIN
+253 MIEISLD
-258 IGNESYSFTPTEALM
+258 GRSYYFTPTEALM

-278 CLHLTLTVSKT
+278 CLHLTLAVSKT

-296 SSTNWDDEVTTGGK
+296 SSTSWDDEVTTGGK

-331 NSFSGTKLMITGEI
+331 NSFSGTKLMITREI

-367 MATGVANLEDNA
+367 MATGVTALRDYA
-379 FRDCTTLE
+379 FKDCTTLE
-387 SISMPGITGSI
+387 SIS
-398 GEEAFEGCTAL
+398 
-409 QSISLPEVT
+409 LPEVT
-418 GDIGNYTFNGCTAL
+418 GSIGNYAFYGCTAL
-432 QNVSLPRVTGSIG
+432 QNISLPAATGSLDSDAFHGCKALKSINLPGVTG
-445 NCTFKG
+445 N
-451 CTALQSVSLPEVTG
+451 
-465 DIGNYT
+465 
-471 FNGCTALQNVSLPRV
+471 
-486 TGSIGDYA
+486 IGDYA
-494 FKGCTALQSVSL
+494 FQNCEALESVSM
-506 PGVTGS
+506 PEAAGS
-512 IGNYAFKGCTALQS
+512 IGNYAFKGCTALES
-526 VSLPGVIGNIGS
+526 INMPKVTGGIGS
-538 EAFNGCKSLQS
+538 C
-549 VNLPEVTGNIGDGAF
+549 AF
-564 QGCTALQDISLP
+564 QNC
-576 KIKRDIEYHAFY
+576 E
-588 GCTALE
+588 ALE
-594 SISLPEAAGNIQY
+594 SV
-607 NAFYGCTALESINM
+607 NM
-621 PKAAGSIGSN
+621 PKAAGSIGSY
-631 AFWGCTALKSISL
+631 AFNGCTALKSISM
-644 PEMTGNIGEYAFLRC
+644 PEVAGGIESSAFQNCEALENIS
-659 AALQDVKLP
+659 LP
-668 KMTGY
+668 KVT
-673 IEGGAFQECTA
+673 
-684 LKSIDL
+684 SIQSYVFY
-690 PGVTG
+690 G
-695 SIGDGAFAVCTA
+695 CE
-707 LKSVSLSGVTG
+707 
-718 NIGNMAFL
+718 
-726 NCKALESINLPEM
+726 ALESISLPKVTST
-739 AGNIQNNAFEMC
+739 GFYTFQGC
-751 TALKSID
+751 KS
-758 LPEVTGS
+758 LE
-765 IGDAA
+765 
-770 FLNCTALKSVSL
+770 SVSL

-788 GSTAFYSCTAL
+788 GGFAFWGC
-799 QSISLP
+799 
-805 KVTSI
+805 K
-810 GSTAFASCT
+810 F
-819 SLESIVLSGYDLNL
+819 LESIVLSGYDLNQ
-833 NQVSLPTT
+833 NQVSLPTVGS
-841 ADNAFIDCPVSILF
+841 NVFMDCPVNILF
-855 LRDVPKEIDV
+855 LRDVPKEIDANTVV
-865 AAYQSWADVSWIA
+865 ATCQLWGAGVSWKA

-884 DLNDDTDVG
+884 DQNDDTDVG

>member
-89 LPGGGRYHYDDGNI
+89 LQGGGRYHYDDGNI

-296 SSTNWDDEVTTGGK
+296 SSTSWDDEVTTGGK

-409 QSISLPEVT
+409 QSI
-418 GDIGNYTFNGCTAL
+418 
-432 QNVSLPRVTGSIG
+432 
-445 NCTFKG
+445 
-451 CTALQSVSLPEVTG
+451 SLPEVTG

>member
-1 MRTLLA
+1 MKHLFSSETWSSMRTLLA

-74 FQGGDN
+74 FRISDN

-89 LPGGGRYHYDDGNI
+89 LQGGGRYHYDDGNI

-116 AAKNTVRITNKGVG
+116 AAKNTVRIANKGEG
-130 DYTLPDSYEADAAT
+130 NYTLPDSYEADAAT

-296 SSTNWDDEVTTGGK
+296 SSTSWDDEVTTGGR

-331 NSFSGTKLMITGEI
+331 NSFSGTKLMITGKI

-379 FRDCTTLE
+379 FRDCTILE

-409 QSISLPEVT
+409 QSI
-418 GDIGNYTFNGCTAL
+418 
-432 QNVSLPRVTGSIG
+432 
-445 NCTFKG
+445 
-451 CTALQSVSLPEVTG
+451 SLPEVTG

-564 QGCTALQDISLP
+564 
-576 KIKRDIEYHAFY
+576 
-588 GCTALE
+588 
-594 SISLPEAAGNIQY
+594 
-607 NAFYGCTALESINM
+607 
-621 PKAAGSIGSN
+621 
-631 AFWGCTALKSISL
+631 
-644 PEMTGNIGEYAFLRC
+644 LRC
-659 AALQDVKLP
+659 AALQYVKLP

-707 LKSVSLSGVTG
+707 LKSVSLPGVTG

-726 NCKALESINLPEM
+726 NCKALESVNLPEM
-739 AGNIQNNAFEMC
+739 AGNIQSNAFEMC

-758 LPEVTGS
+758 LPKVTGS

-770 FLNCTALKSVSL
+770 FNSCTALKSIDLPKVTGSIGDAAFNSCTALQSVSL

-788 GSTAFYSCTAL
+788 GS
-799 QSISLP
+799 
-805 KVTSI
+805 V
-810 GSTAFASCT
+810 AFASCT
-819 SLESIVLSGYDLNL
+819 SLESIVLSGYDLNQ
-833 NQVSLPTT
+833 NQVSLPTV
-841 ADNAFIDCPVSILF
+841 DYAFIDCPVSILF
-855 LRDVPKEIDV
+855 LRDVPKEVDANTV
-865 AAYQSWADVSWIA
+865 AAACQSWAGVSWKA

>member
-1 MRTLLA
+1 MKHLFSSETWSSMRTLLA

-89 LPGGGRYHYDDGNI
+89 LQGGGRYHYDDGNI

-296 SSTNWDDEVTTGGK
+296 SSTSWDDEVTTGGK

-409 QSISLPEVT
+409 QSI
-418 GDIGNYTFNGCTAL
+418 
-432 QNVSLPRVTGSIG
+432 
-445 NCTFKG
+445 
-451 CTALQSVSLPEVTG
+451 SLPEVTG

>member
-1 MRTLLA
+1 MKHLFSSETWSSMRTLLA

-32 EGRGTGVALSLGS
+32 KGRGTGVALSLGS

-89 LPGGGRYHYDDGNI
+89 LQGGGKYQYHDDM
-103 WLATRNSAYWQSG
+103 WLATNSAYWQSG
-116 AAKNTVRITNKGVG
+116 AAKNTVRITNKEVG
-130 DYTLPDSYEADAAT
+130 DYTLPDSYEADAAG
-144 KWHTWDV
+144 KWNTWDI

-160 PVSPYSCQLQ
+160 PVSPYSFELQ

-201 DCEFSIS
+201 DCKFSIS

-258 IGNESYSFTPTEALM
+258 IGNDSYSFTPTEALM

-289 GVSGWTV
+289 GVSGWKV
-296 SSTNWDDEVTTGGK
+296 SSTSWDDEVTTGGK

-320 ENTAGGLEAAL
+320 ENTAGGLEATL

-367 MATGVANLEDNA
+367 TATGVTDLGKEA
-379 FRDCTTLE
+379 FSGCITLE
-387 SISMPGITGSI
+387 SISMPGVTGSI
-398 GEEAFEGCTAL
+398 GDAAFEGCTAL
-409 QSISLPEVT
+409 QS
-418 GDIGNYTFNGCTAL
+418 
-432 QNVSLPRVTGSIG
+432 VSMP
-445 NCTFKG
+445 K
-451 CTALQSVSLPEVTG
+451 
-465 DIGNYT
+465 
-471 FNGCTALQNVSLPRV
+471 V

-494 FKGCTALQSVSL
+494 FNGCTALKSISM
-506 PGVTGS
+506 PKAAGS
-512 IGNYAFKGCTALQS
+512 IGNYAFNGCTALES
-526 VSLPGVIGNIGS
+526 ISLPEAAGSIGS
-538 EAFNGCKSLQS
+538 RAFFN
-549 VNLPEVTGNIGDGAF
+549 
-564 QGCTALQDISLP
+564 CTALESISMP
-576 KIKRDIEYHAFY
+576 GAAESIGDYAFY

-594 SISLPEAAGNIQY
+594 SISLPEAAGSIGSR
-607 NAFYGCTALESINM
+607 AFYGCTALESINM
-621 PKAAGSIGSN
+621 PKAAGSIGV
-631 AFWGCTALKSISL
+631 
-644 PEMTGNIGEYAFLRC
+644 YAFR
-659 AALQDVKLP
+659 D
-668 KMTGY
+668 
-673 IEGGAFQECTA
+673 
-684 LKSIDL
+684 
-690 PGVTG
+690 
-695 SIGDGAFAVCTA
+695 
-707 LKSVSLSGVTG
+707 
-718 NIGNMAFL
+718 
-726 NCKALESINLPEM
+726 CK
-739 AGNIQNNAFEMC
+739 
-751 TALKSID
+751 
-758 LPEVTGS
+758 
-765 IGDAA
+765 
-770 FLNCTALKSVSL
+770 ALKSVSL
-782 PKVTSI
+782 PKVTGGI
-788 GSTAFYSCTAL
+788 EDFAFWNCKAL
-799 QSISLP
+799 ESISLP

-810 GSTAFASCT
+810 RDYAFQGCT
-819 SLESIVLSGYDLNL
+819 SLESIVLSGYDLNQ
-833 NQVSLPTT
+833 NQVSLPTVGSSV
-841 ADNAFIDCPVSILF
+841 FRDCPVSILF
-855 LRDVPKEIDV
+855 LRDVPQEIDANTV
-865 AAYQSWADVSWIA
+865 AAACQSWADVSWKA

>member
-74 FQGGDN
+74 FRISDN

-89 LPGGGRYHYDDGNI
+89 LQGGGRYHYDDGNI

-116 AAKNTVRITNKGVG
+116 AAKNTVRIANKGEG
-130 DYTLPDSYEADAAT
+130 NYTLPDSYEADAAT

-296 SSTNWDDEVTTGGK
+296 SSTSWDDEVTTGGR

-331 NSFSGTKLMITGEI
+331 NSFSGTKLMITGKI

-379 FRDCTTLE
+379 FRDCTILE

-409 QSISLPEVT
+409 QSI
-418 GDIGNYTFNGCTAL
+418 
-432 QNVSLPRVTGSIG
+432 
-445 NCTFKG
+445 
-451 CTALQSVSLPEVTG
+451 SLPEVTG

-564 QGCTALQDISLP
+564 
-576 KIKRDIEYHAFY
+576 
-588 GCTALE
+588 
-594 SISLPEAAGNIQY
+594 
-607 NAFYGCTALESINM
+607 
-621 PKAAGSIGSN
+621 
-631 AFWGCTALKSISL
+631 
-644 PEMTGNIGEYAFLRC
+644 LRC
-659 AALQDVKLP
+659 AALQYVKLP

-707 LKSVSLSGVTG
+707 LKSVSLPGVTG

-726 NCKALESINLPEM
+726 NCKALESVNLPEM
-739 AGNIQNNAFEMC
+739 AGNIQSNAFEMC

-758 LPEVTGS
+758 LPKVTGS

-770 FLNCTALKSVSL
+770 FNSCTALQSVSL

-788 GSTAFYSCTAL
+788 GS
-799 QSISLP
+799 
-805 KVTSI
+805 V
-810 GSTAFASCT
+810 AFASCT
-819 SLESIVLSGYDLNL
+819 SLESIVLSGYDLNQ
-833 NQVSLPTT
+833 NQVSLPTV
-841 ADNAFIDCPVSILF
+841 DYAFIDCPVSILF
-855 LRDVPKEIDV
+855 LRDVPKEVDANTV
-865 AAYQSWADVSWIA
+865 AAACQSWAGVSWKA

>member
-1 MRTLLA
+1 MKHLFSSETWSSMRTLLA

-89 LPGGGRYHYDDGNI
+89 LQGGGRYHYDDGNI

-409 QSISLPEVT
+409 QSI
-418 GDIGNYTFNGCTAL
+418 
-432 QNVSLPRVTGSIG
+432 
-445 NCTFKG
+445 
-451 CTALQSVSLPEVTG
+451 SLPEVTG

>member
-1 MRTLLA
+1 MKHLFSSETWSSMRTLLA

-74 FQGGDN
+74 FQAGDN

-89 LPGGGRYHYDDGNI
+89 LQGGGRYHYDDGNI
-103 WLATRNSAYWQSG
+103 WLATKISAYWQSG
-116 AAKNTVRITNKGVG
+116 AAKNTVRIANKGVG
-130 DYTLPDSYEADAAT
+130 DYTLPDSYEADAAG
-144 KWHTWDV
+144 KWNTWDI

-160 PVSPYSCQLQ
+160 PVSPYSFELQ

-208 LFEGDEPLQKQSGTP
+208 LSEGDEPLQKQSGTP

-296 SSTNWDDEVTTGGK
+296 SSTSWDDEVTTGGK

-331 NSFSGTKLMITGEI
+331 NSFSGTKLMITGKI

-398 GEEAFEGCTAL
+398 GGYAFKGCTALQNVSLPRVTGSIGNAAFEGCTAL

-418 GDIGNYTFNGCTAL
+418 GDIGYYTFNGCKALQSVSLPEVTGSIRDYAFKGCTALQNISLPGVTGNIGNFAFNGCTALESVSMPEAAGSIGNYTFNGCTAL

-451 CTALQSVSLPEVTG
+451 CTALQS
-465 DIGNYT
+465 
-471 FNGCTALQNVSLPRV
+471 
-486 TGSIGDYA
+486 
-494 FKGCTALQSVSL
+494 
-506 PGVTGS
+506 
-512 IGNYAFKGCTALQS
+512 
-526 VSLPGVIGNIGS
+526 
-538 EAFNGCKSLQS
+538 
-549 VNLPEVTGNIGDGAF
+549 
-564 QGCTALQDISLP
+564 
-576 KIKRDIEYHAFY
+576 
-588 GCTALE
+588 
-594 SISLPEAAGNIQY
+594 
-607 NAFYGCTALESINM
+607 
-621 PKAAGSIGSN
+621 
-631 AFWGCTALKSISL
+631 ISL
-644 PEMTGNIGEYAFLRC
+644 PEMTGNIGEYAFGRC
-659 AALQDVKLP
+659 ATLQDVKLP

-695 SIGDGAFAVCTA
+695 SIGNDAFNSCTT
-707 LKSVSLSGVTG
+707 LKSVSLPGVTG

-726 NCKALESINLPEM
+726 NCKALESVNLPEM
-739 AGNIQNNAFEMC
+739 AGNIQSNAFEMC

-758 LPEVTGS
+758 LPEVTGN

-770 FLNCTALKSVSL
+770 FLNCTALQSV
-782 PKVTSI
+782 
-788 GSTAFYSCTAL
+788 
-799 QSISLP
+799 SLP